1 MKAPAVAIDVHHA
14 LTPELRE
21 RIIDDIRTRIQEPS
35 YRLLSPEQL
44 RELARLDTGGPPLVS
59 LYLQLTPERR
69 VGRAWHSAF
78 SALAHQIS
86 HVLDKKE
93 RAAIEADLGQ
103 IERALS
109 DQLPV

>member
-59 LYLQLTPERR
+59 PYFATD
-69 VGRAWHSAF
+69 A
-78 SALAHQIS
+78 
-86 HVLDKKE
+86 
-93 RAAIEADLGQ
+93 RAARGARMAFGPLGACPPDLPFTGREGTGCGRGRPRPDRARA
-103 IERALS
+103 ER
-109 DQLPV
+109 P